1 MVLSQ
6 RFVGCVGCKE
16 RGLRDLRLRHFDNPR
31 LRNGAASVEAL
42 LYLYCKLH
50 LFRDVRVTKTARILF
65 HIFNTEHL
73 N

>member
-6 RFVGCVGCKE
+6 RFVGCVGYKE

-42 LYLYCKLH
+42 LYLLVDFICSGMCVLLKLN
-50 LFRDVRVTKTARILF
+50 ILF
-65 HIFNTEHL
+65 
-73 N
+73 